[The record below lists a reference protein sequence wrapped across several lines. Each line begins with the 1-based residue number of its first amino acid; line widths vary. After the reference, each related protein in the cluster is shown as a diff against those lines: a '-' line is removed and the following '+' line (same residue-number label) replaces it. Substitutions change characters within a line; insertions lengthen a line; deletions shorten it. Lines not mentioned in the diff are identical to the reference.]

1 MALPPSEQQE
11 NIETVVRK
19 QQGSKSKRELG
30 KLSFRQISRRL
41 GCNFD
46 TKQIAEDS
54 VVFT

>member
-1 MALPPSEQQE
+1 MAQPSSEQQE

-30 KLSFRQISRRL
+30 KLSFSQISWRL

-46 TKQIAEDS
+46 TK
-54 VVFT
+54 

>member
-1 MALPPSEQQE
+1 MVLPPSEQQE

-30 KLSFRQISRRL
+30 KLSFKQISRRL

-46 TKQIAEDS
+46 TK
-54 VVFT
+54 